1 MNRELDIYVL
11 LTNTGTLFSKTIQ
24 LYTKNRLNHASIA
37 FDRELTEVY
46 SFGRKNP
53 NNPFIAGFVKEDVRC
68 GFFEDTT
75 CALYRCSISQS
86 AYIDIRK
93 QIHHMERNCDQ
104 YKYNLLGM
112 LGVMFNIEMKREHA
126 YFCSQF
132 VASVFEQS
140 GVCLVDKPSLFVT
153 PGDLEK
159 TSILELVYYGKLQ
172 AYACCKEELPAT
184 GAFRTA

>member
-1 MNRELDIYVL
+1 MNRDVDIYVL

-37 FDRELTEVY
+37 FDQELTEVY

-53 NNPFIAGFVKEDVRC
+53 SNPFLAGFVREDVR
-68 GFFEDTT
+68 GAFFEDS
-75 CALYRCSISQS
+75 LCSLFKCTISHS
-86 AYIDIRK
+86 TYVCIRN
-93 QIHHMERNCDQ
+93 QIRYMEKNRDQ

-112 LGVMFNIEMKREHA
+112 VGVMLNIELKRDYA

-140 GVCLVDKPSLFVT
+140 GFVLVDKPALFVT
-153 PGDLEK
+153 PGDFEQ
-159 TSILELVYYGKLQ
+159 TSKLELVYQGKLHTYTGVQTELQ
-172 AYACCKEELPAT
+172 AS
-184 GAFRTA
+184 GAFQTA